1 MEAKKLIEQ
10 KKLPPIMMIL
20 FWIIF
25 YVLLLQY
32 FDKEVILEEY
42 KQNDFYHK
50 YTLYSPI
57 VFAVLFLI
65 FFYILVLIKIIIR
78 LKKPFFTLLAY
89 LLSFG
94 FFLALWI
101 DFMFFEPAD
110 ADFAK
115 TIVATFSVPL
125 IASSGIMIVLSALI
139 CLKKAK
145 QVKEK

>member
-10 KKLPPIMMIL
+10 KKLPPIMAIL
-20 FWIIF
+20 FWVIF
-25 YVLLLQY
+25 TVLLLQY
-32 FDKEVILEEY
+32 FDKEVVLGEY

-57 VFAVLFLI
+57 VFALLFLI

-89 LLSFG
+89 LLSFW

-110 ADFAK
+110 AEFAK
-115 TIVATFSVPL
+115 VIVATFSVPL
-125 IASSGIMIVLSALI
+125 IVSSAIMMVLSALI
-139 CLKKAK
+139 CLKKTK
-145 QVKEK
+145 QIKE